1 MTFSIF
7 TLNFRA
13 TVNYLL
19 ALTGQAATAAYL
31 RLEIL
36 IIQPLINIFLIFKI
50 MYHMEN
56 IVQKDIVNIYIQ
68 SYRNL
73 MNQTVRILNMVL
85 LHIIA
90 N

>member
-1 MTFSIF
+1 MKVRHLLFLHWIF
-7 TLNFRA
+7 VQRLII
-13 TVNYLL
+13 L
-19 ALTGQAATAAYL
+19 ALSDQATMAAYL

-36 IIQPLINIFLIFKI
+36 IIQPLINIFKI
-50 MYHMEN
+50 MYNMEN

-73 MNQTVRILNMVL
+73 IKQTVRILNMVL
-85 LHIIA
+85 LHI

>member
-7 TLNFRA
+7 ILNFRA
-13 TVNYLL
+13 TVNYLGIDGL
-19 ALTGQAATAAYL
+19 GYYGCLLMVRNIDLTATYYH
-31 RLEIL
+31 
-36 IIQPLINIFLIFKI
+36 FLIFKI
-50 MYHMEN
+50 MYNIEN
-56 IVQKDIVNIYIQ
+56 IVQKDIFNIYIQ

-73 MNQTVRILNMVL
+73 INQIVRILNMVL